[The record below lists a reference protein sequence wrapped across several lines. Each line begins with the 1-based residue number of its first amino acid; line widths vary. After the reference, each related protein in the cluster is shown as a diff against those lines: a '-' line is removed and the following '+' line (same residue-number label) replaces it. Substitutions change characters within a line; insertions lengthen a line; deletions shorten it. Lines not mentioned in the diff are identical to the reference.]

1 MKVQQIAKCIKAW
14 YIRTWVILFLFPS
27 AFLVFS
33 IWVDGRNKMWL
44 LCVTLKNVKRLCKI
58 DLTVGWKHG
67 VCFSFT
73 PSLFVPA
80 SSPLTLHPVTLHT
93 EPNACLIMLSPSLCA
108 FLPFV
113 GSFQSTQLFYSG
125 LCWLRATVFKQCQR
139 GFCNLCPSDVWFL
152 CSVIRTVLTLM

>member
-1 MKVQQIAKCIKAW
+1 MHSSAFYVSVKAW
-14 YIRTWVILFLFPS
+14 YIRTWVILFPS

-73 PSLFVPA
+73 PSLLVPA

-152 CSVIRTVLTLM
+152 RSVIRTVLTLM